1 MKRIAGLSALALII
15 SSTSACS
22 WLGLTGKD
30 GYFRDRSDDYL
41 ESRQTAPMQL
51 PQGVQSKPL
60 DPLLQIPTNVA
71 NTRVTEYEVPRPPL
85 LLPTTGIYSDFTLQK
100 KDDIRWLVAK
110 RTPAEVWPMALQFF
124 EASGFQIASQNQTTG
139 EFLTAW
145 QPRQDLSAAL
155 GPGSEDDEDENANSD
170 IRIRVR
176 VEPGVQK
183 NTTEVFVAT
192 ALRDKDSGDEDLEWL
207 TDTGVE
213 TSLLDGMM
221 TSMATNDQETQ
232 QVSLLAERDFDSP
245 SRAVLTDDAS
255 GNPLLTL
262 GTDYDRAWSSIGRA
276 LEVVDI
282 RVDDLDRTTGV
293 YYIDMSK
300 PASAP
305 TREEPGFFD
314 WITGGPDDEVEAED
328 GVSQSQR
335 YTVHL
340 LQVGSSVQVTVQ
352 TSQNT
357 AAPYEE
363 AKQLLS
369 EIRTGILAPDPN
381 MHGGPGGP
389 GGQGRP

>member
-51 PQGVQSKPL
+51 PADVQSKPL
-60 DPLLQIPTNVA
+60 DPLLQIPSNVA

-85 LLPTTGIYSDFTLQK
+85 LLPVTGIYSDFTLQR
-100 KDDIRWLVAK
+100 DDDNRWLVAR
-110 RTPAEVWPMALQFF
+110 RTPTEVWPMALQFF
-124 EASGFQIASQNQTTG
+124 ENSGFQIASQSQANG
-139 EFLTAW
+139 EFITAW
-145 QPRQDLSAAL
+145 QPRKDLSAAL
-155 GPGSEDDEDENANSD
+155 GQGREDDEDENTDSD

-221 TSMATNDQETQ
+221 TSMATSDQEVQ
-232 QVSLLAERDFDSP
+232 QVSLLAERDFNAP
-245 SRAVLTDDAS
+245 SVARLSDDAN

-262 GTDYDRAWSSIGRA
+262 GTDYDRAWSSVGRGLA
-276 LEVVDI
+276 VAEI
-282 RVDDLDRTTGV
+282 RVDDLDRTSGV
-293 YYIDMSK
+293 YYIDLSK
-300 PASAP
+300 PADAP
-305 TREEPGFFD
+305 NREEPGFFD
-314 WITGGPDDEVEAED
+314 WITGGPDDEVDAED
-328 GVSQSQR
+328 GIDMSER

-340 LQVGSSVQVTVQ
+340 VGAGSSVQVTVK
-352 TSQNT
+352 TNQNT
-357 AAPYEE
+357 AVPYDVAQEI
-363 AKQLLS
+363 LS
-369 EIRTGILAPDPN
+369 KVRTGILTPDPR
-381 MHGGPGGP
+381 GPGGRP
-389 GGQGRP
+389 DRPGRP

>member
-1 MKRIAGLSALALII
+1 MKRLAGLSALALII

-41 ESRQTAPMQL
+41 EARQTAPMQL
-51 PQGVQSKPL
+51 PTGVQSKPL
-60 DPLLQIPTNVA
+60 DPLLLIPVNVA
-71 NTRVTEYEVPRPPL
+71 DSRVAEYEVPRPPL
-85 LLPTTGIYSDFTLQK
+85 LLPTGGIYSDFTLQK
-100 KDDIRWLVAK
+100 DEDNRWLVAK
-110 RTPAEVWPMALQFF
+110 RTPTEVWPMALQFF
-124 EASGFQIASQNQTTG
+124 EQSGFQIASQNQVTG

-145 QPRQDLSAAL
+145 QPRKDLSAAL
-155 GPGSEDDEDENANSD
+155 GPGSEDPEDENTDSD

-221 TSMATNDQETQ
+221 TSMATNDQEIQ

-245 SRAVLTDDAS
+245 TLARVADDAS
-255 GNPLLTL
+255 GNPVLTL
-262 GTDYDRAWSSIGRA
+262 GSDYDRAWSSVGGA
-276 LEVVDI
+276 LEMVDI
-282 RVDDLDRTTGV
+282 QVEDLDRTTGV
-293 YYIDMSK
+293 YYIDLSR
-300 PASAP
+300 PASEQ

-328 GVSQSQR
+328 GGQAER

-340 LQVGSSVQVTVQ
+340 LGVGDSVQVTVQ
-352 TSQNT
+352 TNQNT
-357 AAPYEE
+357 PAPYDV
-363 AKQLLS
+363 AKDVLNQ
-369 EIRTGILAPDPN
+369 IRTGILAPDPRQPRR
-381 MHGGPGGP
+381 PGG
-389 GGQGRP
+389 